1 MTVADMIRVRDATVQ
16 DAALLARLGADLFA
30 QTFGAQNSPD
40 DMRAY
45 LARAFDSTIQSRE
58 LTDPGMRTWI
68 AEDGDGAAVGYVQ
81 LRLDKSP
88 PPSVAAVERPAEL
101 VRIYTDARLH
111 GRGVGLS
118 LLETCVS
125 AARTTGATNLWLGV
139 WKENPRGIA
148 FYQKHGFRIAGEQT
162 FQLGNDTQRDWIMVR
177 AL

>member
-1 MTVADMIRVRDATVQ
+1 MTVAADMIHVREATVQ

-30 QTFGAQNSPD
+30 QTVGDRNRPD

-45 LARAFDSTIQSRE
+45 LACAFGPTVQSRE
-58 LTDPGMRTWI
+58 LSDPAMRSWI
-68 AEDGDGAAVGYVQ
+68 AEDSDGTAIGYVQ
-81 LRLDKSP
+81 LRIDAI
-88 PPSVAAVERPAEL
+88 PSVPHVERPAEL
-101 VRIYTDARLH
+101 VRIYTDARFH

-125 AARTTGATNLWLGV
+125 AARTAGASNLWLAV
-139 WKENPRGIA
+139 WKENPRGMA

-162 FQLGNDTQRDWIMVR
+162 FQLGNDTQLDWIMVR